1 MSSITNQLINSP
13 IERWVQAVEF
23 VDSVNTS
30 NSTNKPLLLDVSDF
44 FELVD
49 RSQLA
54 KRSKP
59 SYKWQIDKQ
68 ERWYRIWF
76 NESNLTIQI
85 DLYFSNDEYQM
96 NMYEIDLETCT
107 TALSI
112 IKWLYHAILGKKW
125 VFPRNSLGS
134 YGNYR

>member
-1 MSSITNQLINSP
+1 MTSVTNQLINSP

-23 VDSVNTS
+23 VDSVNTT
-30 NSTNKPLLLDVSDF
+30 NPTNKPLLLDVSDF
-44 FELVD
+44 FELVE

-59 SYKWQIDKQ
+59 SYQWQIDKQ
-68 ERWYRIWF
+68 KRWYRIWF

-96 NMYEIDLETCT
+96 NMYEIDIETCT

-112 IKWLYHAILGKKW
+112 IQWLYHAILGKKW
-125 VFPRNSLGS
+125 G
-134 YGNYR
+134 